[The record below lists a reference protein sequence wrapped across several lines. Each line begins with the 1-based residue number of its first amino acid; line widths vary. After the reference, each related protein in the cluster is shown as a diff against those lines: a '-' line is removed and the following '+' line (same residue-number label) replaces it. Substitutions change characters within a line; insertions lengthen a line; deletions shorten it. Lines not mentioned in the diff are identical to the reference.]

1 MNNLLFPFY
10 QTFIHKT
17 GKIDHT
23 QVQLLRNQN
32 SYLYINS
39 EIKYTEVKKKKENMQ
54 LQFVY
59 NMTT

>member
-1 MNNLLFPFY
+1 MNNQLFPFY

-32 SYLYINS
+32 SYLQINS
-39 EIKYTEVKKKKENMQ
+39 EIKYTEVKKKRKHAIAIC
-54 LQFVY
+54 L
-59 NMTT
+59 